1 MPDSR
6 NWKRLSNIWDRP
18 MLSGKPWH
26 QIPIAKTTTRSN
38 ELPFATIH
46 NARMFYRLQ
55 GNAGRPVLI
64 LSHSISTDQA
74 MWELQIGDLLP
85 HFQILRY
92 DTRGH
97 GASESTTGEYSIEML
112 GKDILALADALE
124 ISQFAFC
131 GLSLG
136 GAIGQWVAVHAPER
150 VTHLVLANT
159 SAQFIPRANWETR
172 IAAVVKGGM
181 SAVVE
186 VAMERFFS
194 PDTLAKQNPNV
205 ASVRSVFLGTEPV
218 GYLGCCAALRDMNH
232 VDLLR
237 QIKSPTLVISGE
249 RDIATPW
256 SGHGEMLAREIP
268 GAKTVHLAAALP
280 SNIERP
286 HSFTTALLEFLLAQP
301 NLGADSLR
309 AGFEVRR
316 AVLGDAHVD
325 SATANTTE
333 FTREFQEVITR
344 YAWGTIW
351 SRPELDRRTR
361 RLLALAIT
369 ASLGRW
375 EEFALHVRAGLA
387 SDLELCDL
395 KEVLLQTAVY
405 AGTPAA
411 NTGFRIAAEQ
421 IG

>member
-1 MPDSR
+1 
-6 NWKRLSNIWDRP
+6 
-18 MLSGKPWH
+18 
-26 QIPIAKTTTRSN
+26 
-38 ELPFATIH
+38 
-46 NARMFYRLQ
+46 
-55 GNAGRPVLI
+55 
-64 LSHSISTDQA
+64 

-85 HFQILRY
+85 YFQILRY

-97 GASESTTGEYSIEML
+97 GASDATAGEYSVEML
-112 GKDILALADALE
+112 GKDFLALADTLE

-136 GAIGQWVAVHAPER
+136 GAVGQWVAAHAPER

-159 SAQFIPRANWETR
+159 SPQFVPRTNWETR
-172 IAAVVKGGM
+172 MAAVAKGGM

-186 VAMERFFS
+186 LAMQRFFS
-194 PDTLAKQNPNV
+194 SDTLAKQNPHV
-205 ASVRSVFLGTEPV
+205 ASIRSVFLGTDPV

-232 VDLLR
+232 GEILR

-249 RDIATPW
+249 RDVATPW
-256 SGHGEMLAREIP
+256 SGHSERLAREIP
-268 GAKTVHLAAALP
+268 GARAIHLTAAHL

-286 HSFTTALLEFLLAQP
+286 RSFTTALLEFLLPQP
-301 NLGADSLR
+301 NATADSLQ
-309 AGFEVRR
+309 AGFELRR

-325 SATANTTE
+325 KAIAGTTE
-333 FTREFQEVITR
+333 FTKEFQELITR

-351 SRPELDRRTR
+351 SRPQLDPRTR
-361 RLLALAIT
+361 RLLVLAVT

-405 AGTPAA
+405 AGVPAA
-411 NTGFRIAAEQ
+411 NTGFQIAAEQ
-421 IG
+421 IKKKDD